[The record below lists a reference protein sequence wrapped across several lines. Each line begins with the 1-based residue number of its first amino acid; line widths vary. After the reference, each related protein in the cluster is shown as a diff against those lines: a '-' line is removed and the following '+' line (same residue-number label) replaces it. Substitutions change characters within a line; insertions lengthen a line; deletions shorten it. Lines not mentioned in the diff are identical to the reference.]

1 MGFELDRLMKEF
13 GVSTPSLNYSGTGV
27 PIDPGTRP
35 VATATLTGD
44 ALTSAQAGYDNLLA
58 KYNIDKANYPADQAL
73 YNTYKTEYQN
83 RLLGTPQYMQAQFQ
97 TGYEPKSAGY
107 QWATN
112 PNVDPATGLGMGLK
126 QYNTNIQNYATQN
139 PTANTAAINA
149 YADKYGISGQDI
161 YNATNNRW
169 GNTLQVPKYGT
180 LTGDVGPVT
189 PLPLVCG
196 TGMKPNA
203 AGTACIPDTT
213 GAIVCGPGMTLNAA
227 GTACVP
233 IVTGGLTCGVGMEPN
248 ADGTACVPIVVKP
261 EECPTGMTRGPDG
274 VTCVPIVV
282 KPDECPTGMTLGED
296 GVTCVP
302 IVTKPDGCPT
312 GMTLGEDG
320 VTCVPIVQKPD
331 GCPTGMTLGEDGVT
345 CVPIVQKPDECP
357 VGMTLGEDGVTCV
370 PIVQKPDGCPTGMT
384 LGEDGVTCVPIV
396 EKPDGCPTGMTL
408 GPDGV
413 TCVPIVEK
421 PDGCPTG
428 MTLGPDGV
436 TCVPIVVKPDGCP
449 TGMTLGADGVT
460 CVPIIDT
467 PAPCGLGMVRN
478 AQGECV
484 PIVDTPTGLN
494 CGVGMTPNA
503 AGTACVPIGD
513 TKTTGLNCGVGMKPN
528 AEGTA
533 CVADS
538 TLTTLT
544 SIIGGNANDVIQD
557 DGTIDS
563 ILNTISTLKGGG
575 GNDVISDDGTTA
587 GILSTI
593 AALNGTTGTSS
604 VTGANGNDVVADD
617 GTTASILNTIADL
630 NATTGNSAVTGTTGN
645 DLVSD
650 DGTSDSILN
659 TIAGLNGTSGNGAVT
674 GATTVDSVTGL
685 DTTGNGAGT
694 GLNTNL
700 ESITDLGNGLFSVE
714 NGDGTQSVFTDDGT
728 YMGATGGG
736 SKEDWEGNRVLTG
749 IPNLTIQSLPGNKIG
764 DVNEIHYFPE
774 GAEQVQRYNDYIN
787 SLSAG
792 EFLTS
797 GGGGGGGLGKYMDD
811 FSSAAFAK
819 GGHVKTHYNNGGP
832 LQLPSRVIRSSDAF
846 RVQGAPYDPAQVAAA
861 DAYNDILRARVYAD
875 NISGRANDPMYG
887 VADARELETRANSPE
902 RGFTPL
908 VAQREL
914 LNRSNEGEFAAAGY
928 GDLGQFA
935 GSFDPANV
943 PMGDNRYSP
952 ADQYRMIARDA
963 SIVNSIADGS
973 AKFLPRDGGRASM
986 ANLMGDSDAGRFA
999 VSGYGDLGQFAG
1011 SFKDDNPYNTDAFAH
1026 GGRVKTHFQTG
1037 GANQATDIDQMAE
1050 NYGVSQQPDMMSYQ
1064 GSKLFP
1070 MQGQAPAPV
1079 SNQMTRRDA
1088 YPPTPQSPMDARATQ
1103 LDALLQRYAGN
1114 TTDYSSELEKAR
1126 KTADSESMAFQ
1137 KMIQEAMKGSADAAP
1152 SKAEMYFRLASA
1164 FGSPTKTGHFAE
1176 SLGNVN
1182 KELAAYSKD
1191 ERDARKA
1198 QRALQLQM
1206 GLEGQKMRVASA
1218 KDDLTTLRSL
1228 ASEEMKSK
1236 RAITAE
1242 VIKDF
1247 IKSGEPESAAG
1258 KQAKDEGLKV
1268 GTPEFKARVN
1278 EIAQTSVDAKLAQV
1292 TAQLAGMSVQQANAN
1307 LAIQKFQNLQE
1318 QQTKLT
1324 PAEVA
1329 LKTQTEDM
1337 LGSTTQAMEDLKRA
1351 YALNPNTFDTSLPDI
1366 AQRKLL
1372 EAAGSKD
1379 PKLANTREQANL
1391 LDRGALAQLKAT
1403 FPGAISDAETRALR
1417 ELQGLGAKSVEERAR
1432 IMKNGFR
1439 ALKSI
1444 DERSKRRLDEIKRG
1458 VYRDTTSSATPT
1470 PEGLE

>member
-1 MGFELDRLMKEF
+1 
-13 GVSTPSLNYSGTGV
+13 
-27 PIDPGTRP
+27 
-35 VATATLTGD
+35 
-44 ALTSAQAGYDNLLA
+44 
-58 KYNIDKANYPADQAL
+58 
-73 YNTYKTEYQN
+73 
-83 RLLGTPQYMQAQFQ
+83 
-97 TGYEPKSAGY
+97 
-107 QWATN
+107 
-112 PNVDPATGLGMGLK
+112 
-126 QYNTNIQNYATQN
+126 
-139 PTANTAAINA
+139 
-149 YADKYGISGQDI
+149 
-161 YNATNNRW
+161 
-169 GNTLQVPKYGT
+169 
-180 LTGDVGPVT
+180 
-189 PLPLVCG
+189 
-196 TGMKPNA
+196 
-203 AGTACIPDTT
+203 
-213 GAIVCGPGMTLNAA
+213 
-227 GTACVP
+227 
-233 IVTGGLTCGVGMEPN
+233 
-248 ADGTACVPIVVKP
+248 
-261 EECPTGMTRGPDG
+261 
-274 VTCVPIVV
+274 
-282 KPDECPTGMTLGED
+282 
-296 GVTCVP
+296 
-302 IVTKPDGCPT
+302 
-312 GMTLGEDG
+312 
-320 VTCVPIVQKPD
+320 
-331 GCPTGMTLGEDGVT
+331 
-345 CVPIVQKPDECP
+345 
-357 VGMTLGEDGVTCV
+357 
-370 PIVQKPDGCPTGMT
+370 
-384 LGEDGVTCVPIV
+384 
-396 EKPDGCPTGMTL
+396 
-408 GPDGV
+408 
-413 TCVPIVEK
+413 
-421 PDGCPTG
+421 
-428 MTLGPDGV
+428 
-436 TCVPIVVKPDGCP
+436 
-449 TGMTLGADGVT
+449 
-460 CVPIIDT
+460 
-467 PAPCGLGMVRN
+467 
-478 AQGECV
+478 
-484 PIVDTPTGLN
+484 
-494 CGVGMTPNA
+494 
-503 AGTACVPIGD
+503 
-513 TKTTGLNCGVGMKPN
+513 
-528 AEGTA
+528 
-533 CVADS
+533 
-538 TLTTLT
+538 
-544 SIIGGNANDVIQD
+544 
-557 DGTIDS
+557 
-563 ILNTISTLKGGG
+563 
-575 GNDVISDDGTTA
+575 
-587 GILSTI
+587 
-593 AALNGTTGTSS
+593 
-604 VTGANGNDVVADD
+604 
-617 GTTASILNTIADL
+617 
-630 NATTGNSAVTGTTGN
+630 
-645 DLVSD
+645 
-650 DGTSDSILN
+650 LN

-700 ESITDLGNGLFSVE
+700 DSITDLGNGLFSVE

-811 FSSAAFAK
+811 YSSAAYAK
-819 GGHVKTHYNNGGP
+819 GGQVKTHYKDGGP

-887 VADARELETRANSPE
+887 VADARDLETRANSPE

-986 ANLMGDSDAGRFA
+986 ANLMGDSDAGRYA
-999 VSGYGDLGQFAG
+999 VAGYGDLGQFAG

-1103 LDALLQRYAGN
+1103 LDALLQRYAGDS
-1114 TTDYSSELEKAR
+1114 TDYGSELEKAR
-1126 KTADSESMAFQ
+1126 KTADTESMAFQ

-1164 FGSPTKTGHFAE
+1164 FGSPTKTGHFTE

-1206 GLEGQKMRVASA
+1206 GLEGQKMRMSSA

-1292 TAQLAGMSVQQANAN
+1292 TATLSGISVQQANQA
-1307 LAIQKFQNLQE
+1307 LAMSKFENQKAQQSKLSPQE
-1318 QQTKLT
+1318 MKLKS
-1324 PAEVA
+1324 E
-1329 LKTQTEDM
+1329 TEDI
-1337 LGSTTQAMEDLKRA
+1337 LTSTDQAMADLKRA
-1351 YALNPNTFDTSLPDI
+1351 YQLNPNTFDTSLGDI

-1379 PKLANTREQANL
+1379 PKVLATREQTNL
-1391 LDRGALAQLKAT
+1391 LSKSAVGKLKT
-1403 FPGAISDAETRALR
+1403 SFGGNPTEGERKILLDLEGIDS
-1417 ELQGLGAKSVEERAR
+1417 KSKEERAI
-1432 IMKNGFR
+1432 IMKNSYT
-1439 ALKSI
+1439 ALKNRR
-1444 DERSKRRLDEIKRG
+1444 EREQKRLNDIKQG
-1458 VYRDTTSSATPT
+1458 LYRDTSGPSG
-1470 PEGLE
+1470 ELE

>member
-1 MGFELDRLMKEF
+1 MGFELDRLMKQF

-27 PIDPGTRP
+27 PIDPGVRP

-97 TGYEPKSAGY
+97 TGYEPKSAGL

-169 GNTLQVPKYGT
+169 GNTLNVPKYGT
-180 LTGDVGPVT
+180 LTGEVGPVT

-196 TGMKPNA
+196 PGTQPNA
-203 AGTACIPDTT
+203 AGTACVPITT
-213 GAIVCGPGMTLNAA
+213 GGGGLVCGVGMTPNADGTACIPITTGGLDCGEFMKPNADGTACIPKTVDTLKCEAGFQPNAA

-233 IVTGGLTCGVGMEPN
+233 IVDDTLKCEAGFQPNADGTACVPIVDDTLKCEAGFQPNADGTACVPIPNDTLKCEAGFQPNADGTACVPIPDDTLKCGAGMMPNADGTACIPIPDDTLKCGAGFEPN
-248 ADGTACVPIVVKP
+248 ADGTACVPIV
-261 EECPTGMTRGPDG
+261 D
-274 VTCVPIVV
+274 
-282 KPDECPTGMTLGED
+282 
-296 GVTCVP
+296 
-302 IVTKPDGCPT
+302 KPDGCPA
-312 GMTLGEDG
+312 
-320 VTCVPIVQKPD
+320 
-331 GCPTGMTLGEDGVT
+331 
-345 CVPIVQKPDECP
+345 
-357 VGMTLGEDGVTCV
+357 
-370 PIVQKPDGCPTGMT
+370 
-384 LGEDGVTCVPIV
+384 
-396 EKPDGCPTGMTL
+396 
-408 GPDGV
+408 
-413 TCVPIVEK
+413 
-421 PDGCPTG
+421 
-428 MTLGPDGV
+428 
-436 TCVPIVVKPDGCP
+436 
-449 TGMTLGADGVT
+449 GMTLGADGVT

-478 AQGECV
+478 AEGVCV
-484 PIVDTPTGLN
+484 PIVETPTGLNCGVGMEPNADGTACVPIKSTGLN

-513 TKTTGLNCGVGMKPN
+513 ITTTTGLNCGVGMKPN

-538 TLTTLT
+538 TLTTLST
-544 SIIGGNANDVIQD
+544 IIGGNANDVIQD
-557 DGTIDS
+557 DGTTSS
-563 ILNTISTLKGGG
+563 ILNTIATINGGSA
-575 GNDVISDDGTTA
+575 NDVITDDGTTA
-587 GILSTI
+587 GILNTI

-604 VTGANGNDVVADD
+604 VTGAIGNDVIQDD

-650 DGTSDSILN
+650 DGTTDSILN
-659 TIAGLNGTSGNGAVT
+659 TISGLNGTSGNGAVT
-674 GATTVDSVTGL
+674 GATSVDSVTGL

-694 GLNTNL
+694 GLNTDL
-700 ESITDLGNGLFSVE
+700 DSITDLGNGLYSVN
-714 NGDGTQSVFTDDGT
+714 NGDGTFNIITEDGT
-728 YMGATGGG
+728 SMGSVGGG
-736 SKEDWEGNRVLTG
+736 AESLQDWEGNRVLTG
-749 IPNLTIQSLPGNKIG
+749 IPNVLVQAPVDTAL
-764 DVNEIHYFPE
+764 HYYPE
-774 GAEQVQRYNDYIN
+774 GADQIARYNEFMN
-787 SLSAG
+787 SFG
-792 EFLTS
+792 

-819 GGHVKTHYNNGGP
+819 GGHVKTHYNDGGPASMPMGNNKYSP
-832 LQLPSRVIRSSDAF
+832 LQLSRLIAEDTALVNGTAPFMPRDGGRSA
-846 RVQGAPYDPAQVAAA
+846 ALAAA
-861 DAYNDILRARVYAD
+861 RLNQDSNLGQYA
-875 NISGRANDPMYG
+875 
-887 VADARELETRANSPE
+887 T
-902 RGFTPL
+902 
-908 VAQREL
+908 
-914 LNRSNEGEFAAAGY
+914 AGY

-973 AKFLPRDGGRASM
+973 ATIRPRDGGRASM
-986 ANLMGDSDAGRFA
+986 ANLMGDSNDGRFA
-999 VSGYGDLGQFAG
+999 VAGYGDLGQFAG

-1037 GANQATDIDQMAE
+1037 GANQASDIDQMAE
-1050 NYGVSQQPDMMSYQ
+1050 NYGVAPQPDIMSYQ

-1070 MQGQAPAPV
+1070 MQGQASAPV

-1103 LDALLQRYAGN
+1103 LDALLQRYAG
-1114 TTDYSSELEKAR
+1114 TSTDYSSELSEAR
-1126 KTADSESMAFQ
+1126 KAANTESMAFQ
-1137 KMIQEAMKGSADAAP
+1137 KMIQDAMKAAPDEAP

-1182 KELAAYSKD
+1182 KELAAYSKE
-1191 ERDARKA
+1191 ERDAKKA
-1198 QRALQLQM
+1198 QRQMQLQM
-1206 GLEGQKMRVASA
+1206 GLKGQEMRMASA
-1218 KDDLTTLRSL
+1218 KDDLTTLKTL
-1228 ASEEMKSK
+1228 AAEGMKDK

-1242 VIKDF
+1242 IIKDF

-1258 KQAKDEGLKV
+1258 KQAKDEGKKP
-1268 GTPEFKARVN
+1268 GTKEFQDRVN
-1278 EIAQTSVDAKLAQV
+1278 EIAQTSIDARLAQV
-1292 TAQLAGMSVQQANAN
+1292 TATLAGMSVQQANAS
-1307 LAIQKFQNLQE
+1307 LALQKFQNQQE

-1337 LGSTTQAMEDLKRA
+1337 LGSTTQAMNDLKRA
-1351 YALNPNTFDTSLPDI
+1351 YELNPNTFDTSLPDI

-1439 ALKSI
+1439 ALKAI

-1458 VYRDTTSSATPT
+1458 VYRDTTSSATST

>member
-1 MGFELDRLMKEF
+1 MGFELDRLMKQF

-35 VATATLTGD
+35 VATTTLTGD

-73 YNTYKTEYQN
+73 YNTYKSEYQN
-83 RLLGTPQYMQAQFQ
+83 RLLGTPQYMQSQFQ
-97 TGYEPKSAGY
+97 TGYEPKSAGL

-180 LTGDVGPVT
+180 LTGEVGPVT

-203 AGTACIPDTT
+203 DGTACIPDT
-213 GAIVCGPGMTLNAA
+213 GGGVVCGPGMTLNAA

-233 IVTGGLTCGVGMEPN
+233 ITTGGLICGVGMKPNAAGTACIPDTVDTLKCEAGFQPNAAGTACVPIVDDTLKCEAGFQPNADGTACVPITDDTLKCEAGFQPNADGTACVPIVDDTLKCEAGFQPNADGTACVPITVDTLKCEAGFQPNADGTACVPIPDDTLKCGAGMMPNADGTACIPIPDDTLKCGAGFEPN
-248 ADGTACVPIVVKP
+248 ADGTACVPIVS
-261 EECPTGMTRGPDG
+261 
-274 VTCVPIVV
+274 
-282 KPDECPTGMTLGED
+282 
-296 GVTCVP
+296 
-302 IVTKPDGCPT
+302 KPDGCPA
-312 GMTLGEDG
+312 
-320 VTCVPIVQKPD
+320 
-331 GCPTGMTLGEDGVT
+331 
-345 CVPIVQKPDECP
+345 
-357 VGMTLGEDGVTCV
+357 
-370 PIVQKPDGCPTGMT
+370 
-384 LGEDGVTCVPIV
+384 
-396 EKPDGCPTGMTL
+396 
-408 GPDGV
+408 
-413 TCVPIVEK
+413 
-421 PDGCPTG
+421 
-428 MTLGPDGV
+428 
-436 TCVPIVVKPDGCP
+436 
-449 TGMTLGADGVT
+449 GMTLGADGIT

-478 AQGECV
+478 AEGVCV
-484 PIVDTPTGLN
+484 PIVETPAGLN

-503 AGTACVPIGD
+503 EGTACVPIGD
-513 TKTTGLNCGVGMKPN
+513 TTKTTGLTCGVGMKPN

-544 SIIGGNANDVIQD
+544 SIIGGNSNDVIQD
-557 DGTIDS
+557 DGTTAS

-575 GNDVISDDGTTA
+575 GNDVITDDGTTA

-617 GTTASILNTIADL
+617 GTTASILNTIANL
-630 NATTGNSAVTGTTGN
+630 NGTTGNSSVTGTTGN
-645 DLVSD
+645 DIVSD
-650 DGTSDSILN
+650 DGTTDSILN
-659 TIAGLNGTSGNGAVT
+659 TISGLNGTSGNGAVT
-674 GATTVDSVTGL
+674 GATTVDSTTGL

-694 GLNTNL
+694 GLNSDFTAA
-700 ESITDLGNGLFSVE
+700 TDLGNGLYAVTNS
-714 NGDGTQSVFTDDGT
+714 DGTQSIITDEGSLV
-728 YMGATGGG
+728 GSVGGG
-736 SKEDWEGNRVLTG
+736 LETVQDWEGNKALTG
-749 IPNLTIQSLPGNKIG
+749 IPNVTIQSLPGSGIG
-764 DVNEIHYFPE
+764 AVNEIHYFPE

-797 GGGGGGGLGKYMDD
+797 RDGVDLGGTYNFRNDNFGGGGGGGGLGKYMDD
-811 FSSAAFAK
+811 FSSSAYAK
-819 GGHVKTHYNNGGP
+819 GGRVKTHYNDGGP

-875 NISGRANDPMYG
+875 NISGRANDPMYS
-887 VADARELETRANSPE
+887 VADGRQLEMRANSPE
-902 RGFTPL
+902 RGYGPS
-908 VAQREL
+908 VAQNEL
-914 LNRSNEGEFAAAGY
+914 LKRSNEGEFAAAGY

-952 ADQYRMIARDA
+952 ADQYKMIARDT
-963 SIVNSIADGS
+963 SIVDGS
-973 AKFLPRDGGRASM
+973 SPVMPRDGGRAAM
-986 ANLMGDSDAGRFA
+986 ANLMSDSDAGRFA
-999 VSGYGDLGQFAG
+999 VAGYGDLGQFAG

-1088 YPPTPQSPMDARATQ
+1088 YPPTPQSPMDARSAQ

-1114 TTDYSSELEKAR
+1114 TTDYSSELAEAR
-1126 KTADSESMAFQ
+1126 KTANTESMAFQ
-1137 KMIQEAMKGSADAAP
+1137 KMIQDAMKAAPDEAP

-1182 KELAAYSKD
+1182 KELATYSQQ
-1191 ERDARKA
+1191 EREAKKA

-1206 GLEGQKMRVASA
+1206 GLKGQEMRMASA
-1218 KDDLTTLRSL
+1218 KDDLTTLRTL
-1228 ASEEMKSK
+1228 AAEGMKDK

-1258 KQAKDEGLKV
+1258 KQARDEGLRPGSK
-1268 GTPEFKARVN
+1268 EFQARVS

-1292 TAQLAGMSVQQANAN
+1292 TATLAGMSVQQANQA
-1307 LAIQKFQNLQE
+1307 LAMSKFENQKAQQSKLSPQE
-1318 QQTKLT
+1318 MKLKS
-1324 PAEVA
+1324 E
-1329 LKTQTEDM
+1329 TEDI
-1337 LGSTTQAMEDLKRA
+1337 LLSTDQAMADLKRA
-1351 YALNPNTFDTSLPDI
+1351 YQLNPNTFDTSLGDI

-1379 PKLANTREQANL
+1379 PKVIATREQTNL
-1391 LDRGALAQLKAT
+1391 LSKSAVGKLKT
-1403 FPGAISDAETRALR
+1403 SFGGNPTEGERKILLDLEGIDS
-1417 ELQGLGAKSVEERAR
+1417 KSKEERAI
-1432 IMKNGFR
+1432 IMRNSYT
-1439 ALKSI
+1439 ALKNRR
-1444 DERSKRRLDEIKRG
+1444 EREQKRLNDIKQG
-1458 VYRDTTSSATPT
+1458 LYRDTSGPSG
-1470 PEGLE
+1470 ELE